1 MSRQEHLVLLHNDPR
16 IFLEFNGLIIEFNEL
31 PFEVII
37 NVILFIKCYIRH
49 IEFSPNLIHD
59 QF

>member
-1 MSRQEHLVLLHNDPR
+1 MSRQEHLALLHNDPG
-16 IFLEFNGLIIEFNEL
+16 IFLEFNGLIIKFNEL
-31 PFEVII
+31 AFEIII
-37 NVILFIKCYIRH
+37 NVILFIKCYIRD